1 MSRKIDNFKFVLLV
15 RRRCRRRRRDSTTEK
30 SIAESEMMM
39 MMMSVRGCTRE
50 RDGGGL
56 RMKIMSR
63 KRFVVN
69 FNMAMAGM
77 LLRGG

>member
-1 MSRKIDNFKFVLLV
+1 MLLV
-15 RRRCRRRRRDSTTEK
+15 HRRRCRRRRDSTTEK

-39 MMMSVRGCTRE
+39 MMMMSVRGCSRE
-50 RDGGGL
+50 RERVGGL
-56 RMKIMSR
+56 GMKIMSR

>member
-1 MSRKIDNFKFVLLV
+1 MLLV
-15 RRRCRRRRRDSTTEK
+15 HRRRCRRRRDSTTEK

-39 MMMSVRGCTRE
+39 MMMMSVRGCSRE
-50 RDGGGL
+50 RVGGL
-56 RMKIMSR
+56 GMKIMSR